1 MNFYLSSLD
10 LKRVIS
16 RSIIALALGILL
28 CIFPDLAANTLVL
41 IIGGVILFIG
51 IVSFL
56 SIFTFKEGRPTGIN
70 YFNLAITVIL
80 GLALI
85 IFPDTFIKFIMII
98 MGILLMI
105 GGLGQLSSLL
115 SVRKWGIRANIVE
128 YILGFI
134 LFILGLFICFNPNAT
149 ASTIFILFGAGT
161 IFYGIT
167 NLIILLR
174 LRKAV
179 EKSGKIIIHGNIEDA
194 EYTITEDRG
203 KENQ

>member
-149 ASTIFILFGAGT
+149 ASTIFILFGAGS

-179 EKSGKIIIHGNIEDA
+179 EKSGKIIVHGNIEDA
-194 EYTITEDRG
+194 EYTITEDRS
-203 KENQ
+203 KEKR

>member
-179 EKSGKIIIHGNIEDA
+179 EKSGKIIVHGNIEDA
-194 EYTITEDRG
+194 EYTITEDRS
-203 KENQ
+203 KENR